1 MTVVR
6 LLLLVIGL
14 FNLAIG
20 VRVLLTV
27 VFHFTKGRG
36 SKSQPMAE
44 DTPMED

>member
-6 LLLLVIGL
+6 LLLLVVGI

-20 VRVLLTV
+20 VRVVLTV
-27 VFHFTKGRG
+27 GSHLIRDRG
-36 SKSQPMAE
+36 SKNRPMAE